1 MQKAH
6 MMNESPENSG
16 SREEEKEL
24 VNILIDSDLYLDMNL
39 VERYRLLHFL
49 MASYYQRHSTD
60 KG

>member
-1 MQKAH
+1 
-6 MMNESPENSG
+6 MNESSENSG

-39 VERYRLLHFL
+39 VERYRLFHFL
-49 MASYYQRHSTD
+49 MVSYYQRHGTD

>member
-1 MQKAH
+1 
-6 MMNESPENSG
+6 MMNESLANSG
-16 SREEEKEL
+16 SQEEEKEL
-24 VNILIDSDLYLDMNL
+24 VNILIDSSLYLDMNL